1 MLLSFA
7 ASRLVLTF
15 ESEGVPELMDSMNV
29 WIVRKVCMIDLQR
42 IGYSFV
48 GGKKKVP
55 HYGRSG
61 NGERKVVSPILGI
74 SILPLDGNL
83 NLWNINCQD
92 ILPNSLYVLSMSTLA
107 NG

>member
-1 MLLSFA
+1 MHDSLAKNWLLIF
-7 ASRLVLTF
+7 
-15 ESEGVPELMDSMNV
+15 
-29 WIVRKVCMIDLQR
+29 
-42 IGYSFV
+42 
-48 GGKKKVP
+48 GGGGGEEKKVL

-83 NLWNINCQD
+83 NLRNINCQD
-92 ILPNSLYVLSMSTLA
+92 ILPSSLYVLSMSTLA